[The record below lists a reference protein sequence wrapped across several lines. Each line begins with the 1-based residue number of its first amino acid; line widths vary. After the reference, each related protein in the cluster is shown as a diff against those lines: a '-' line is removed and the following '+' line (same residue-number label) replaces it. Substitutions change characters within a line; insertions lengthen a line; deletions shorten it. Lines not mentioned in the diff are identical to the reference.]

1 MFRFLIII
9 TFLLLPLLA
18 NAEVKKITKTE
29 RVVVPQNQSVEQ
41 VLKYTSEKLARQAA
55 EEAGVAI
62 SSNTTLVDG
71 KISKDEV
78 KMQTSAIAQKDTKL
92 LKQEVVNGATYIT
105 VQVTATVDAAELDA
119 FLRQLTQN
127 EALKKELEKER
138 KAKLDL
144 EKKLKKA
151 SKEEYDA
158 TLSKEAEN
166 IAKVQAARQKQLEI
180 EMANAKQQLIEA
192 ERRQKQEE
200 LKAMQELEQIER
212 EYKAQ
217 DAALQKKIAA
227 EKDAEVK
234 AEMEHQALLAEL
246 AQNALINDKKLDTTA
261 SDTIEIIVIDA
272 GSVRVNFAALI
283 KEYKTAMDANEKKMN
298 ALYKTQMDMLKK
310 QTFKEQEPKKGEWEQ
325 TESYNAKVEAYNAR
339 KAKFEEDKIVK
350 IKELEENHILKL
362 ANSRKES
369 TKSLIK
375 ALTPLYERLVKY
387 SEGRYA
393 TSNTAKAVISFGERD
408 IDNMQLPIKIKYRG
422 NEYNFIYQFE
432 SIGEFRVMYETRASF
447 KATPLF
453 AAEAKGTNKA
463 MAYLKGFNVVHLGN
477 NKEKFFEVNDGYNI
491 FPEIIEYRNMQDEV
505 SGKNILVNES
515 AGYGLLKQNTSDIN
529 LTKQE
534 YKRSYWLYG
543 FNLAGG
549 FNGDVLLFDFSSQI
563 HWRFNRVLGLYTS
576 FGLTIG
582 AGGISSNNSRSYN
595 YNDYDDDDYYDG
607 SSSTKRS
614 SSSVESIDSSLYIG
628 LGIDIYMTDNV
639 VLFGE
644 VNGGYFYEE
653 RLNSNFGAIFKGGL
667 ALHYITN
674 AFGDV
679 RLSVFLEQ
687 IISETTSGKTPFF
700 GAGVQF

>member
-1 MFRFLIII
+1 MHRFFIIC
-9 TFLLLPLLA
+9 FLLIPFVA
-18 NAEVKKITKTE
+18 FGEIKKITKTE
-29 RVVVPQNQSVEQ
+29 KVVVPHNQSVEQ
-41 VLKYTSEKLARQAA
+41 VLNYTSEKLARIAA

-62 SSNTTLVDG
+62 STNTTLVDG
-71 KISKDEV
+71 KISKDEI
-78 KMQTSAIAQKDTKL
+78 KMQTSAIAQKETKL
-92 LKQEVVNGATYIT
+92 LKQETINGITYIT
-105 VQVTATVDAAELDA
+105 VQVTASVDSAELDA
-119 FLRQLTQN
+119 FLRQLMQN
-127 EALKKELEKER
+127 EALKKELEQER
-138 KAKLDL
+138 EAKLAL

-151 SKEEYDA
+151 SKEEYDS

-166 IAKVQAARQKQLEI
+166 IAKVQKARQKQLEI
-180 EMANAKQQLIEA
+180 EMANAKQQFMEA

-200 LKAMQELEQIER
+200 LEAMRELERIEK

-227 EKDAEVK
+227 EKNAEAK

-246 AQNALINDKKLDTTA
+246 AQNALINDKKLDTMS
-261 SDTIEIIVIDA
+261 SDTIEIIAIDA
-272 GSVRVNFAALI
+272 SSVRVNFAALI
-283 KEYKTAMDANEKKMN
+283 KEYKIAMDANEKK
-298 ALYKTQMDMLKK
+298 LHSLHLSQLEILKK
-310 QTFKEQEPKKGEWEQ
+310 QVYTVEKPVKGEWESSQ
-325 TESYNAKVEAYNAR
+325 EYNAR
-339 KAKFEEDKIVK
+339 LSEYNKNKREYELNNKQKIADAEKSYKEK
-350 IKELEENHILKL
+350 IEKSKTET
-362 ANSRKES
+362 
-369 TKSLIK
+369 TKSLIN
-375 ALTPLYERLVKY
+375 ALAPLYDRLVKY

-453 AAEAKGTNKA
+453 AAEAKGKNKA

-505 SGKNILVNES
+505 SGKKISENES
-515 AGYGLLKQNTSDIN
+515 TGYGSFKQNTSDVNIK
-529 LTKQE
+529 KQQ

-543 FNLAGG
+543 LNLAGG
-549 FNGDVLLFDFSSQI
+549 FNGDALLFDFTSQI
-563 HWRFNRVLGLYTS
+563 HWRFNRVLGLYTN
-576 FGLTIG
+576 FGLMVG
-582 AGGISSNNSRSYN
+582 VSGISSNNSRSYD
-595 YNDYDDDDYYDG
+595 YNDYDDDDYYYG

-614 SSSVESIDSSLYIG
+614 SSSVGSVDSSLYIG
-628 LGIDIYMTDNV
+628 LGLDIYITDNV

-644 VNGGYFYEE
+644 VNGGYFYDE

-674 AFGDV
+674 VFGDV

-687 IISETTSGKTPFF
+687 IITDTTSGKTPFF
-700 GAGVQF
+700 GAGLQF

>member
-1 MFRFLIII
+1 MHRFFIIC
-9 TFLLLPLLA
+9 FLLIPFVA
-18 NAEVKKITKTE
+18 FGEIKKITKTE
-29 RVVVPQNQSVEQ
+29 KVVVPHNQSVEQ
-41 VLKYTSEKLARQAA
+41 VLNYTSEKLARIAA

-71 KISKDEV
+71 KISKDEI
-78 KMQTSAIAQKDTKL
+78 KMQTSAIAQKETKL
-92 LKQEVVNGATYIT
+92 LKQETINGITYIT
-105 VQVTATVDAAELDA
+105 VQVTASVDSAELDA
-119 FLRQLTQN
+119 FLRQLMQN
-127 EALKKELEKER
+127 EALKKELEQER
-138 KAKLDL
+138 EAKLAL

-151 SKEEYDA
+151 SKEEYDS

-166 IAKVQAARQKQLEI
+166 IAKVQKARQKQLEI
-180 EMANAKQQLIEA
+180 EMANAKQQFMEA

-200 LKAMQELEQIER
+200 LEAMQELERIEK

-227 EKDAEVK
+227 EKNAEAK

-246 AQNALINDKKLDTTA
+246 AQNALINDKKLDTIS
-261 SDTIEIIVIDA
+261 SDTIEIIAIDA
-272 GSVRVNFAALI
+272 SSVRVNFAALI
-283 KEYKTAMDANEKKMN
+283 KEYKIAMDANEKKMN

-310 QTFKEQEPKKGEWEQ
+310 QTFKEQKPKKGEWEQ

-339 KAKFEEDKIVK
+339 KEKFEEDKIVK
-350 IKELEENHILKL
+350 IKELEDNHKLKL

-432 SIGEFRVMYETRASF
+432 SIGEFRVMYETMASF

-505 SGKNILVNES
+505 SGKKISENES
-515 AGYGLLKQNTSDIN
+515 TGYGSFKQNTSDVNIK
-529 LTKQE
+529 KQQ

-543 FNLAGG
+543 LNLAGG
-549 FNGDVLLFDFSSQI
+549 FNGDALLFDFTSQI
-563 HWRFNRVLGLYTS
+563 HWRFNRVLGLYTN
-576 FGLTIG
+576 FGLMVG
-582 AGGISSNNSRSYN
+582 VSGISSNNSRSYD
-595 YNDYDDDDYYDG
+595 YNDYDDDNYYYG

-614 SSSVESIDSSLYIG
+614 SSSVGSVDSSLYIG
-628 LGIDIYMTDNV
+628 LGLDIYVTDNV

-644 VNGGYFYEE
+644 VNGGYFYDE

-674 AFGDV
+674 ALGDV

-687 IISETTSGKTPFF
+687 IITETTSGKTPFF
-700 GAGVQF
+700 GAGLQF

>member
-1 MFRFLIII
+1 MHRFFIIC
-9 TFLLLPLLA
+9 FLLIPFVA
-18 NAEVKKITKTE
+18 FGEIKKITKTE
-29 RVVVPQNQSVEQ
+29 KVVVPHNQSVEQ
-41 VLKYTSEKLARQAA
+41 VLNYTSEKLARIAA

-71 KISKDEV
+71 KISKDEI
-78 KMQTSAIAQKDTKL
+78 KMQTSAIAQKETKL
-92 LKQEVVNGATYIT
+92 LKQETINGITYIT
-105 VQVTATVDAAELDA
+105 VQVTASVDSAELDA
-119 FLRQLTQN
+119 FLRQLMQN
-127 EALKKELEKER
+127 EALKKELEQER

-166 IAKVQAARQKQLEI
+166 IAQVQKARQKQLEI
-180 EMANAKQQLIEA
+180 EMANAKQQFMEA

-200 LKAMQELEQIER
+200 LEAMRELERIEK

-227 EKDAEVK
+227 EKNAEAK

-246 AQNALINDKKLDTTA
+246 AQNALINDKKLDTMS
-261 SDTIEIIVIDA
+261 SDTIEIIAIDA

-283 KEYKTAMDANEKKMN
+283 KEYKIAMDANEKKMN

-310 QTFKEQEPKKGEWEQ
+310 QTFKEQKPKKGEWEQ

-339 KAKFEEDKIVK
+339 KEKFEEDKIVK
-350 IKELEENHILKL
+350 IKELEDNHKLKL

-408 IDNMQLPIKIKYRG
+408 VDNMQLPIKIKYRG

-463 MAYLKGFNVVHLGN
+463 MAYLKGFNVIHLGN
-477 NKEKFFEVNDGYNI
+477 NKTKFFEVNDGYNI

-505 SGKNILVNES
+505 SGKKISENES
-515 AGYGLLKQNTSDIN
+515 AGYGSFKQNTSDVNIK
-529 LTKQE
+529 KQQ

-543 FNLAGG
+543 LNLAGG
-549 FNGDVLLFDFSSQI
+549 FNGDALLFDFTSQI
-563 HWRFNRVLGLYTS
+563 HWRFNRVLGLYTN
-576 FGLTIG
+576 FGLMVG
-582 AGGISSNNSRSYN
+582 VSGISSNNSRSYD
-595 YNDYDDDDYYDG
+595 YNDYDDDNYYYG

-614 SSSVESIDSSLYIG
+614 SSSVGSVDSSLYIG
-628 LGIDIYMTDNV
+628 LGLDIYMTDNV

-644 VNGGYFYEE
+644 VNGGYFYDE

-674 AFGDV
+674 VFGDV

-687 IISETTSGKTPFF
+687 IITDTTSGKTPFF

>member
-1 MFRFLIII
+1 MHRFFIIC
-9 TFLLLPLLA
+9 FLLIPFVA
-18 NAEVKKITKTE
+18 FGEIKKITKTE
-29 RVVVPQNQSVEQ
+29 KVVVPHNQSVEQ
-41 VLKYTSEKLARQAA
+41 VLNYTSEKLARIAA

-71 KISKDEV
+71 KISKDEI
-78 KMQTSAIAQKDTKL
+78 KMQTSAIAQKETKL
-92 LKQEVVNGATYIT
+92 LKQETINGITYIT
-105 VQVTATVDAAELDA
+105 VQVTASVDSAELDA
-119 FLRQLTQN
+119 FLRQLMQN
-127 EALKKELEKER
+127 EALKKELEQER
-138 KAKLDL
+138 EAKLAL

-151 SKEEYDA
+151 SKEEYDS

-166 IAKVQAARQKQLEI
+166 IAKVQKARQKQLEI
-180 EMANAKQQLIEA
+180 EMANAKQQFMEA

-200 LKAMQELEQIER
+200 LEAMRELERIEK

-227 EKDAEVK
+227 EKNAEAK

-261 SDTIEIIVIDA
+261 SDTIEIIAIDA
-272 GSVRVNFAALI
+272 SSVRVNFAALI
-283 KEYKTAMDANEKKMN
+283 KEYKIAMDANEKKMN

-310 QTFKEQEPKKGEWEQ
+310 QTFKEQKPKKGEWEQ

-339 KAKFEEDKIVK
+339 KEKFEEDKIVK
-350 IKELEENHILKL
+350 IKELEDNHKLKL

-408 IDNMQLPIKIKYRG
+408 VDNVQLPITINYDGKKYDFTYKFQ
-422 NEYNFIYQFE
+422 NIQ
-432 SIGEFRVMYETRASF
+432 EFRAMYETRASF
-447 KATPLF
+447 KAIPLF

-477 NKEKFFEVNDGYNI
+477 NKEKFFLVQEKTDA

-505 SGKNILVNES
+505 SGKKISENES
-515 AGYGLLKQNTSDIN
+515 TGYGSFKQNTSDVNIK
-529 LTKQE
+529 KQQ

-543 FNLAGG
+543 LNLAGG
-549 FNGDVLLFDFSSQI
+549 FNGDALLFDFTSQI
-563 HWRFNRVLGLYTS
+563 HWRFNRVLGLYTN
-576 FGLTIG
+576 FGLMVG
-582 AGGISSNNSRSYN
+582 VSGILSNNSRSYD
-595 YNDYDDDDYYDG
+595 YNDYDDDNYYYG

-614 SSSVESIDSSLYIG
+614 SSSVGSVDSSLYIG
-628 LGIDIYMTDNV
+628 LGLDIYVTDNV

-644 VNGGYFYEE
+644 VNGGYFYDE

-674 AFGDV
+674 ALGDV

-687 IISETTSGKTPFF
+687 IITDTTSGKTPFF
-700 GAGVQF
+700 GAGLQF

>member
-1 MFRFLIII
+1 MHRFFIIC
-9 TFLLLPLLA
+9 FLLIPFVA
-18 NAEVKKITKTE
+18 FGEIKKITKTE
-29 RVVVPQNQSVEQ
+29 KVVVPHNQSVEQ
-41 VLKYTSEKLARQAA
+41 VLNYTSEKLARIAA

-71 KISKDEV
+71 KISKDEI
-78 KMQTSAIAQKDTKL
+78 KMQTSAIAQKETKL
-92 LKQEVVNGATYIT
+92 LKQETINGITYIT
-105 VQVTATVDAAELDA
+105 VQVTASVDSAELDA
-119 FLRQLTQN
+119 FLRQLMQN
-127 EALKKELEKER
+127 EALKKELEQER
-138 KAKLDL
+138 EAKLAL

-151 SKEEYDA
+151 SKEEYDS

-166 IAKVQAARQKQLEI
+166 IAKVQKARQKQLEI
-180 EMANAKQQLIEA
+180 EMANAKQQFMEA

-200 LKAMQELEQIER
+200 LEAMRELERIEK

-227 EKDAEVK
+227 EKNAEAK

-272 GSVRVNFAALI
+272 ASVRVNFAALI
-283 KEYKTAMDANEKKMN
+283 KEYKIAMDANEKKMN

-310 QTFKEQEPKKGEWEQ
+310 QTFKEQKPKKGEWEQ

-339 KAKFEEDKIVK
+339 KEKFEEDKIVK
-350 IKELEENHILKL
+350 IKELEDNHKLKL

-477 NKEKFFEVNDGYNI
+477 NKEKFFLVQEKTDA

-505 SGKNILVNES
+505 SGKKISENES
-515 AGYGLLKQNTSDIN
+515 AGYGSFKQNTSDVNIK
-529 LTKQE
+529 KQQ

-543 FNLAGG
+543 LNLAGG
-549 FNGDVLLFDFSSQI
+549 FNGDALLFDFTSQI
-563 HWRFNRVLGLYTS
+563 HWRFNRVLGLYTN
-576 FGLTIG
+576 FGLMVG
-582 AGGISSNNSRSYN
+582 VSGILSNNSRSYD
-595 YNDYDDDDYYDG
+595 YNDYDDDNYYYG

-614 SSSVESIDSSLYIG
+614 SSSVGSVDSSLYIG
-628 LGIDIYMTDNV
+628 LGLDIYVTDNV

-644 VNGGYFYEE
+644 VNGGYFYDE

-674 AFGDV
+674 ALGDV

-687 IISETTSGKTPFF
+687 IITETTSGKTPFF
-700 GAGVQF
+700 GAGLQF

>member
-1 MFRFLIII
+1 MHRFFIIC
-9 TFLLLPLLA
+9 FLLIPFVA
-18 NAEVKKITKTE
+18 FGEIKKITKTE
-29 RVVVPQNQSVEQ
+29 KVVVPHNQSVEQ
-41 VLKYTSEKLARQAA
+41 VLNYTSEKLARIAA

-71 KISKDEV
+71 KISKDEI
-78 KMQTSAIAQKDTKL
+78 KMQTSAIAQKETKL
-92 LKQEVVNGATYIT
+92 LKQETINGITYIT
-105 VQVTATVDAAELDA
+105 VQVTASVDSAELDA
-119 FLRQLTQN
+119 FLRQLMQN
-127 EALKKELEKER
+127 EALKKELEQER
-138 KAKLDL
+138 EAKLAL

-151 SKEEYDA
+151 SKEEYDS

-166 IAKVQAARQKQLEI
+166 IAKVQKARQKQLEI
-180 EMANAKQQLIEA
+180 EMANAKQQFMEA

-200 LKAMQELEQIER
+200 LEAMRELERIEK

-227 EKDAEVK
+227 EKNAEAK

-246 AQNALINDKKLDTTA
+246 AQNALINDKKLDTMS
-261 SDTIEIIVIDA
+261 SDTIEIIAIDA
-272 GSVRVNFAALI
+272 SSVRVNFAALI
-283 KEYKTAMDANEKKMN
+283 KEYKIAMDANEKKMN

-310 QTFKEQEPKKGEWEQ
+310 QTFKEQKPKKGEWEQ

-339 KAKFEEDKIVK
+339 KEKFEEDKIVK
-350 IKELEENHILKL
+350 IKELEDNHKLKL

-505 SGKNILVNES
+505 SGKKISENES
-515 AGYGLLKQNTSDIN
+515 AGYGSFKQNTSDVNIK
-529 LTKQE
+529 KQQ

-543 FNLAGG
+543 LNLAGG
-549 FNGDVLLFDFSSQI
+549 FNGDALLFDFTSQI
-563 HWRFNRVLGLYTS
+563 HWRFNRVLGLYTN
-576 FGLTIG
+576 FGLMVG
-582 AGGISSNNSRSYN
+582 VSGISSNNSRSYY
-595 YNDYDDDDYYDG
+595 YNDYDDDNYYYG

-614 SSSVESIDSSLYIG
+614 SSSVGSVDSSLYIG
-628 LGIDIYMTDNV
+628 LGLDIYVTDNV

-644 VNGGYFYEE
+644 VNGGYFYDE

-674 AFGDV
+674 ALGDV
-679 RLSVFLEQ
+679 RLSIFLEQ
-687 IISETTSGKTPFF
+687 IITETTSGQTPFF
-700 GAGVQF
+700 GAGLQF

>member
-1 MFRFLIII
+1 MHRFFIIC
-9 TFLLLPLLA
+9 FLLIPFVA
-18 NAEVKKITKTE
+18 FGEIKKITKTE
-29 RVVVPQNQSVEQ
+29 KVVVPHNQSVEQ
-41 VLKYTSEKLARQAA
+41 VLNYTSEKLARIAA

-71 KISKDEV
+71 KISKDEI
-78 KMQTSAIAQKDTKL
+78 KMQTSAIAQKETKL
-92 LKQEVVNGATYIT
+92 LKQETINGITYIT
-105 VQVTATVDAAELDA
+105 VQVTASVDSAELDA
-119 FLRQLTQN
+119 FLRQLMQN
-127 EALKKELEKER
+127 EALKKELEQER
-138 KAKLDL
+138 EAKLAL

-151 SKEEYDA
+151 SKEEYDS

-166 IAKVQAARQKQLEI
+166 IAKVQKARQKQLEI
-180 EMANAKQQLIEA
+180 EMANAKQQFMEA

-200 LKAMQELEQIER
+200 LEAMRELERIEK

-227 EKDAEVK
+227 EKNAEAK

-246 AQNALINDKKLDTTA
+246 AQNALINDKKLDTIS
-261 SDTIEIIVIDA
+261 SDTIEIIAIDA
-272 GSVRVNFAALI
+272 SSVRVNFAALI
-283 KEYKTAMDANEKKMN
+283 KEYKIAMDANEKKMN

-310 QTFKEQEPKKGEWEQ
+310 QTFKEQKPKKGEWEQ

-339 KAKFEEDKIVK
+339 KAKFAEDKARK
-350 IKELEENHILKL
+350 IKELEENHIRKID
-362 ANSRKES
+362 NSRKES
-369 TKSLIK
+369 TKSLIN
-375 ALTPLYERLVKY
+375 ALAPLYERLVKY

-505 SGKNILVNES
+505 SGKKISENES
-515 AGYGLLKQNTSDIN
+515 AGYGSFKQNTSDVNIK
-529 LTKQE
+529 KQQ

-543 FNLAGG
+543 LNLAGG
-549 FNGDVLLFDFSSQI
+549 FNGDALLFDFTSQI
-563 HWRFNRVLGLYTS
+563 HWRFNRVLGLYTN
-576 FGLTIG
+576 FGLMVG
-582 AGGISSNNSRSYN
+582 VSGISSNNSRSYD
-595 YNDYDDDDYYDG
+595 YNDYDDDNYYYG

-614 SSSVESIDSSLYIG
+614 SSSVGSVDSSLYIG
-628 LGIDIYMTDNV
+628 LGLDIYVTDNV

-644 VNGGYFYEE
+644 VNGGYFYDE

-674 AFGDV
+674 VFGDV

-687 IISETTSGKTPFF
+687 IITDTTSGKTPFF
-700 GAGVQF
+700 GAGLQF

>member
-1 MFRFLIII
+1 MHRFFIIC
-9 TFLLLPLLA
+9 FLLIPLVA
-18 NAEVKKITKTE
+18 FGEIKKITKTE
-29 RVVVPQNQSVEQ
+29 KVVVPHNQSVEQ
-41 VLKYTSEKLARQAA
+41 VLDYTSEKLARIAA

-71 KISKDEV
+71 KISKDEI
-78 KMQTSAIAQKDTKL
+78 KMQTSAIAQKETKL
-92 LKQEVVNGATYIT
+92 LKQETINGITYIT
-105 VQVTATVDAAELDA
+105 VQVTASVDSAELDA
-119 FLRQLTQN
+119 FLRQLMQN
-127 EALKKELEKER
+127 EALKKELEQER
-138 KAKLDL
+138 KAKLAL

-151 SKEEYDA
+151 SKEEYDS

-166 IAKVQAARQKQLEI
+166 IAKVQKARQKQLEV
-180 EMANAKQQLIEA
+180 EMANAKQQFMEA

-200 LKAMQELEQIER
+200 LEAMQELERIEK

-227 EKDAEVK
+227 EKNAEAK

-246 AQNALINDKKLDTTA
+246 AQNALINDKKLDTMS
-261 SDTIEIIVIDA
+261 SDTIEIIAIDA
-272 GSVRVNFAALI
+272 SSVRVNFAALI
-283 KEYKTAMDANEKKMN
+283 KEYKTAMDANEKK
-298 ALYKTQMDMLKK
+298 LHSLHLSQLEILKK
-310 QTFKEQEPKKGEWEQ
+310 QVYTVEKPVKGEWESSQ
-325 TESYNAKVEAYNAR
+325 EYNAR
-339 KAKFEEDKIVK
+339 LSEYNKNKREYELNNKQKIADAEKSYKEK
-350 IKELEENHILKL
+350 IEKSKTET
-362 ANSRKES
+362 

-408 IDNMQLPIKIKYRG
+408 IDNIQLPIKIKYRG

-505 SGKNILVNES
+505 SGKKISENES
-515 AGYGLLKQNTSDIN
+515 AGYGSFKQNTSDVNIK
-529 LTKQE
+529 KQQ

-543 FNLAGG
+543 LNLAGG
-549 FNGDVLLFDFSSQI
+549 FNGDALLFDFTSQI
-563 HWRFNRVLGLYTS
+563 HWRFNRVLGLYTN
-576 FGLTIG
+576 FGLMVG
-582 AGGISSNNSRSYN
+582 VSGISSNNSRSYD
-595 YNDYDDDDYYDG
+595 YNDYDDDNYYYG

-614 SSSVESIDSSLYIG
+614 SSSVGSVDSSLYIG
-628 LGIDIYMTDNV
+628 LGLDIYVTDNV

-644 VNGGYFYEE
+644 VNGGYFYDE

-674 AFGDV
+674 TLGDV

-687 IISETTSGKTPFF
+687 IITDTTSGKTPFF
-700 GAGVQF
+700 GAGLQF

>member
-1 MFRFLIII
+1 MHRFFIIC
-9 TFLLLPLLA
+9 FLLIPLVA
-18 NAEVKKITKTE
+18 FGEIKKITKTE
-29 RVVVPQNQSVEQ
+29 KVVVPHNQSVEQ
-41 VLKYTSEKLARQAA
+41 VLNYTSEKLARIAA

-71 KISKDEV
+71 KISKDEI
-78 KMQTSAIAQKDTKL
+78 KMQTSAIAQKETKL
-92 LKQEVVNGATYIT
+92 LKQETINGITYIT
-105 VQVTATVDAAELDA
+105 VQVTASVDSAELDA
-119 FLRQLTQN
+119 FLRQLMQN
-127 EALKKELEKER
+127 EALKKELEQER
-138 KAKLDL
+138 EAKLAL

-151 SKEEYDA
+151 SKEEYDS

-166 IAKVQAARQKQLEI
+166 IAKVQKARQKQLEI
-180 EMANAKQQLIEA
+180 EMANAKQQFMEA

-200 LKAMQELEQIER
+200 LEAMRELERIEK

-227 EKDAEVK
+227 EKNAEAK

-283 KEYKTAMDANEKKMN
+283 KEYKIAMDANEKKMN
-298 ALYKTQMDMLKK
+298 ALYKIQMDMLKK
-310 QTFKEQEPKKGEWEQ
+310 QTFKEQKPKKGEWEQ

-339 KAKFEEDKIVK
+339 KEKFEEDKIVK
-350 IKELEENHILKL
+350 IKELEDNHKLKL

-505 SGKNILVNES
+505 SGKKISENES
-515 AGYGLLKQNTSDIN
+515 AGYGSFKQNTSDVNIK
-529 LTKQE
+529 KQQ

-543 FNLAGG
+543 LNLAGG
-549 FNGDVLLFDFSSQI
+549 FSGDALLFDFTSQI
-563 HWRFNRVLGLYTS
+563 HWRFNRVLGLYTN
-576 FGLTIG
+576 FGLMVG
-582 AGGISSNNSRSYN
+582 VSGISSNNSRSYD
-595 YNDYDDDDYYDG
+595 YNDYDDDNYYYG

-614 SSSVESIDSSLYIG
+614 SSSVGSVDSSLYIG
-628 LGIDIYMTDNV
+628 LGLDIYVTDNV

-644 VNGGYFYEE
+644 VNGGYFYDE

-674 AFGDV
+674 ALGDV

-687 IISETTSGKTPFF
+687 IITETTSGKTPFF
-700 GAGVQF
+700 GAGLQF

>member
-1 MFRFLIII
+1 MHRFFIIC
-9 TFLLLPLLA
+9 FLLIPFVA
-18 NAEVKKITKTE
+18 FGEIKKITKTE
-29 RVVVPQNQSVEQ
+29 KVVVPHNQSVEQ
-41 VLKYTSEKLARQAA
+41 VLNYTSEKLARIAA

-71 KISKDEV
+71 KISKDEI
-78 KMQTSAIAQKDTKL
+78 KMQTSAIAQKETKL
-92 LKQEVVNGATYIT
+92 LKQETINGITYIT
-105 VQVTATVDAAELDA
+105 VQVTASVDSAELDA
-119 FLRQLTQN
+119 FLRQLMQN
-127 EALKKELEKER
+127 EALKKELEQER
-138 KAKLDL
+138 EAKLAL

-151 SKEEYDA
+151 SKEEYDS

-166 IAKVQAARQKQLEI
+166 IAKVQKARQKQLEI
-180 EMANAKQQLIEA
+180 EMANAKQQFMEA

-200 LKAMQELEQIER
+200 LEAMRELERIEK

-227 EKDAEVK
+227 EKNAEVK

-283 KEYKTAMDANEKKMN
+283 KEYETAINANERKIN
-298 ALYKTQMDMLKK
+298 ELYLTQMDMLKK
-310 QTFKEQEPKKGEWEQ
+310 QTFKEQKPKKGEWEQ

-339 KAKFEEDKIVK
+339 KAKFAGDKARK
-350 IKELEENHILKL
+350 IKELEENHIRKID
-362 ANSRKES
+362 NSRKES
-369 TKSLIK
+369 TKSLIN

-505 SGKNILVNES
+505 SGKKISENES
-515 AGYGLLKQNTSDIN
+515 TGYGSFKQNTSDVNIK
-529 LTKQE
+529 KQQ

-543 FNLAGG
+543 LNLAGG
-549 FNGDVLLFDFSSQI
+549 FNGDALLFDFTSQI
-563 HWRFNRVLGLYTS
+563 HWRFNRVLGLYTN
-576 FGLTIG
+576 FGLMVG
-582 AGGISSNNSRSYN
+582 VSGISSNNSRSYD
-595 YNDYDDDDYYDG
+595 YNDYDDDNYYYG

-614 SSSVESIDSSLYIG
+614 SSSVGSVDSSLYIG
-628 LGIDIYMTDNV
+628 LGLDIYVTDNV

-644 VNGGYFYEE
+644 VNGGYFYDE

-674 AFGDV
+674 TLGDV

-687 IISETTSGKTPFF
+687 IITETTSGKTPFF
-700 GAGVQF
+700 GAGLQF

>member
-1 MFRFLIII
+1 MHRFFIIC
-9 TFLLLPLLA
+9 FLLIPFVA
-18 NAEVKKITKTE
+18 FGEIKKITKTE
-29 RVVVPQNQSVEQ
+29 KVVVPHNQSVEQ
-41 VLKYTSEKLARQAA
+41 VLNYTSEKLARIAA

-71 KISKDEV
+71 KISKDEI
-78 KMQTSAIAQKDTKL
+78 KMQTSAIAQKETKL
-92 LKQEVVNGATYIT
+92 LKQETINGITYIT
-105 VQVTATVDAAELDA
+105 VQVTASVDSAELDA
-119 FLRQLTQN
+119 FLRQLMQN
-127 EALKKELEKER
+127 EALKKELEQER
-138 KAKLDL
+138 EAKLAL

-151 SKEEYDA
+151 SKEEYDS

-166 IAKVQAARQKQLEI
+166 IAKVQKARQKQLEI
-180 EMANAKQQLIEA
+180 EMANAKQQFMEA

-200 LKAMQELEQIER
+200 LEAMRELERIEK

-227 EKDAEVK
+227 EKNAEAK

-283 KEYKTAMDANEKKMN
+283 KEYETAINANERKIN
-298 ALYKTQMDMLKK
+298 ELYLTQMDMLKK
-310 QTFKEQEPKKGEWEQ
+310 QTFKEQKPKKGEWEQ

-339 KAKFEEDKIVK
+339 KAKFAEDKAIK
-350 IKELEENHILKL
+350 IKELEENHIRKID
-362 ANSRKES
+362 NSRKES

-375 ALTPLYERLVKY
+375 ALTPLYDRLVKY

-505 SGKNILVNES
+505 SGKKISENES
-515 AGYGLLKQNTSDIN
+515 AGYGSFKQNTSDVNIK
-529 LTKQE
+529 KQQ

-543 FNLAGG
+543 LNLAGG
-549 FNGDVLLFDFSSQI
+549 FNGDALLFDFTSQI
-563 HWRFNRVLGLYTS
+563 HWRFNRVLGLYTN
-576 FGLTIG
+576 FGLMVG
-582 AGGISSNNSRSYN
+582 VSGISSNNSRSYD
-595 YNDYDDDDYYDG
+595 YNDYDDDNYYYG

-614 SSSVESIDSSLYIG
+614 SSSVGSVDSSLYIG
-628 LGIDIYMTDNV
+628 LGLDIYMTDNV

-644 VNGGYFYEE
+644 VNGGYFYDE

-674 AFGDV
+674 TLGDV

-687 IISETTSGKTPFF
+687 IITETTSGKTPFF
-700 GAGVQF
+700 GAGLQF

>member
-1 MFRFLIII
+1 MHRFFIIC
-9 TFLLLPLLA
+9 FLLIPFVA
-18 NAEVKKITKTE
+18 FGEIKKITKTE
-29 RVVVPQNQSVEQ
+29 KVVVPHNQSVEQ
-41 VLKYTSEKLARQAA
+41 VLNYTSEKLARIAA

-71 KISKDEV
+71 KISKDEI
-78 KMQTSAIAQKDTKL
+78 KMQTSAIAQKETKL
-92 LKQEVVNGATYIT
+92 LKQETINGITYIT
-105 VQVTATVDAAELDA
+105 VQVTASVDSAELDA
-119 FLRQLTQN
+119 FLRQLMQN
-127 EALKKELEKER
+127 EALKKELEQER
-138 KAKLDL
+138 EAKLAL

-151 SKEEYDA
+151 SKEEYDS

-166 IAKVQAARQKQLEI
+166 IAKVQKARQKQLEI
-180 EMANAKQQLIEA
+180 EMANAKQQFMEA

-200 LKAMQELEQIER
+200 LEAMRELERIEK

-227 EKDAEVK
+227 EKNAEVK

-283 KEYKTAMDANEKKMN
+283 KEYETAINANERKIN
-298 ALYKTQMDMLKK
+298 ELYLTQMDMLKK
-310 QTFKEQEPKKGEWEQ
+310 QTFKEQKPKKGEWEQ

-339 KAKFEEDKIVK
+339 KAKFAEDKARK
-350 IKELEENHILKL
+350 IKELEENHIRKID
-362 ANSRKES
+362 NSRKES

-477 NKEKFFEVNDGYNI
+477 NKEKFFEVWNKN
-491 FPEIIEYRNMQDEV
+491 N
-505 SGKNILVNES
+505 KNI
-515 AGYGLLKQNTSDIN
+515 
-529 LTKQE
+529 
-534 YKRSYWLYG
+534 
-543 FNLAGG
+543 
-549 FNGDVLLFDFSSQI
+549 QI
-563 HWRFNRVLGLYTS
+563 LC
-576 FGLTIG
+576 
-582 AGGISSNNSRSYN
+582 
-595 YNDYDDDDYYDG
+595 
-607 SSSTKRS
+607 
-614 SSSVESIDSSLYIG
+614 
-628 LGIDIYMTDNV
+628 
-639 VLFGE
+639 
-644 VNGGYFYEE
+644 
-653 RLNSNFGAIFKGGL
+653 
-667 ALHYITN
+667 
-674 AFGDV
+674 
-679 RLSVFLEQ
+679 
-687 IISETTSGKTPFF
+687 
-700 GAGVQF
+700 

>member
-1 MFRFLIII
+1 MHRFFIIC
-9 TFLLLPLLA
+9 FLLIPFVA
-18 NAEVKKITKTE
+18 FGEIKKITKTE
-29 RVVVPQNQSVEQ
+29 KVVVPHNQSVEQ
-41 VLKYTSEKLARQAA
+41 VLNYTSEKLARIAA

-71 KISKDEV
+71 KISKDEI
-78 KMQTSAIAQKDTKL
+78 KMQTSAIAQKETKL
-92 LKQEVVNGATYIT
+92 LKQETINGITYIT
-105 VQVTATVDAAELDA
+105 VQVTASVDSAELDA
-119 FLRQLTQN
+119 FLRQLMQN
-127 EALKKELEKER
+127 EALKKELEQER
-138 KAKLDL
+138 KAKLAL

-151 SKEEYDA
+151 SKEEYDS

-166 IAKVQAARQKQLEI
+166 IAKVQKARQKQLEI
-180 EMANAKQQLIEA
+180 EMANAKQQFMEA

-200 LKAMQELEQIER
+200 LEAMRELERIEK

-227 EKDAEVK
+227 EKNAEAK

-261 SDTIEIIVIDA
+261 SDTIEIIAIDA
-272 GSVRVNFAALI
+272 SSVRVNFAALI
-283 KEYKTAMDANEKKMN
+283 KEYKIAMDANEKKMN

-310 QTFKEQEPKKGEWEQ
+310 QTFKEQKPKKGEWER

-339 KAKFEEDKIVK
+339 KEKFEEDKIVK
-350 IKELEENHILKL
+350 IKELEDNHKLKL

-453 AAEAKGTNKA
+453 AAEAKDTNKA

-505 SGKNILVNES
+505 SGKKISENES
-515 AGYGLLKQNTSDIN
+515 AGYGSFKQNTSDVNIK
-529 LTKQE
+529 KQQ

-543 FNLAGG
+543 LNLAGG
-549 FNGDVLLFDFSSQI
+549 FNGDALLFDFTSQI
-563 HWRFNRVLGLYTS
+563 HWRFNRVLGLYTN
-576 FGLTIG
+576 FGLMVG
-582 AGGISSNNSRSYN
+582 VSGISSNNSRSYD
-595 YNDYDDDDYYDG
+595 YNDYDDDSYYYG

-614 SSSVESIDSSLYIG
+614 SSSVGSVDSSLYIG
-628 LGIDIYMTDNV
+628 LGLDIYVTDNV

-644 VNGGYFYEE
+644 VNGGYFYDE

-674 AFGDV
+674 VFGDV

-687 IISETTSGKTPFF
+687 IITETTSGKTPFF
-700 GAGVQF
+700 GAGLQF

>member
-1 MFRFLIII
+1 M
-9 TFLLLPLLA
+9 
-18 NAEVKKITKTE
+18 
-29 RVVVPQNQSVEQ
+29 
-41 VLKYTSEKLARQAA
+41 
-55 EEAGVAI
+55 AI

-71 KISKDEV
+71 KISKDEI
-78 KMQTSAIAQKDTKL
+78 KMQTSAIAQKETKL
-92 LKQEVVNGATYIT
+92 LKQETINGITYIT
-105 VQVTATVDAAELDA
+105 VQVTASVDSAELDA
-119 FLRQLTQN
+119 FLRQLMQN
-127 EALKKELEKER
+127 EALKKELEQER

-151 SKEEYDA
+151 SKEEYDS

-166 IAKVQAARQKQLEI
+166 IAKVQKARQKQLEI
-180 EMANAKQQLIEA
+180 EMANAKQQFMEA

-200 LKAMQELEQIER
+200 LEAMRELERIEK

-227 EKDAEVK
+227 EKNAEAK

-283 KEYKTAMDANEKKMN
+283 KEYETAINANERKIN
-298 ALYKTQMDMLKK
+298 ELYLTQMDMLKK
-310 QTFKEQEPKKGEWEQ
+310 QTFKEQKPKKGEWEQ

-339 KAKFEEDKIVK
+339 KAKFAEDKAIK
-350 IKELEENHILKL
+350 IKELEENHIRKID
-362 ANSRKES
+362 NSRKES

-375 ALTPLYERLVKY
+375 ALTPLYDRLVKY

-447 KATPLF
+447 KAAPLF

-505 SGKNILVNES
+505 SGKKISENES
-515 AGYGLLKQNTSDIN
+515 AGYGSFKQNTSDVNIK
-529 LTKQE
+529 KQQ

-543 FNLAGG
+543 LNLAGG
-549 FNGDVLLFDFSSQI
+549 FNGDALLFDFTSQI
-563 HWRFNRVLGLYTS
+563 HWRFNRVLGLYTN
-576 FGLTIG
+576 FGLMVG
-582 AGGISSNNSRSYN
+582 VSGILSNNSRSYD
-595 YNDYDDDDYYDG
+595 YNDYDDDNYYYG

-614 SSSVESIDSSLYIG
+614 SSSVGSVDSSLYIG
-628 LGIDIYMTDNV
+628 LGLDIYVTDNV

-644 VNGGYFYEE
+644 VNGGYFYDE

-674 AFGDV
+674 ALGDV

-687 IISETTSGKTPFF
+687 IITETTSGKTPFF
-700 GAGVQF
+700 GAGLQF

>member
-1 MFRFLIII
+1 MHRFFIIC
-9 TFLLLPLLA
+9 FLLIPFVA
-18 NAEVKKITKTE
+18 FGEIKKITKTE
-29 RVVVPQNQSVEQ
+29 KVVVPHNQSVEQ
-41 VLKYTSEKLARQAA
+41 VLNYTSEKLARIAA

-62 SSNTTLVDG
+62 STNTTLVDG
-71 KISKDEV
+71 KISKDEI
-78 KMQTSAIAQKDTKL
+78 KMQTSAIAQKETKL
-92 LKQEVVNGATYIT
+92 LKQETINGITYIT
-105 VQVTATVDAAELDA
+105 VQVTASVDSAELDA

-127 EALKKELEKER
+127 EALKKELEQER
-138 KAKLDL
+138 EAKLAL

-151 SKEEYDA
+151 SKEEYDS

-166 IAKVQAARQKQLEI
+166 IAKVQKARQKQLEI
-180 EMANAKQQLIEA
+180 EMANAKQQFMEA

-200 LKAMQELEQIER
+200 LEAMRELERIEK

-227 EKDAEVK
+227 EKNAEAK

-272 GSVRVNFAALI
+272 ASVRVNFAALI

-310 QTFKEQEPKKGEWEQ
+310 QTFKEQKPKKGEWEQ

-339 KAKFEEDKIVK
+339 KEKFEEDKIVK
-350 IKELEENHILKL
+350 IKELEDDHKLKL
-362 ANSRKES
+362 ADSRKES

-393 TSNTAKAVISFGERD
+393 TSNTSKAVISFGERD

-432 SIGEFRVMYETRASF
+432 SIGEYRVMYETRASF

-453 AAEAKGTNKA
+453 GAEAKGTNKA

-505 SGKNILVNES
+505 SGKKISENES
-515 AGYGLLKQNTSDIN
+515 AGYGSFKQNTSDVNIK
-529 LTKQE
+529 KQQ

-543 FNLAGG
+543 LNLAGG
-549 FNGDVLLFDFSSQI
+549 FNGDALLFDFTSQI
-563 HWRFNRVLGLYTS
+563 HWRFNRVLGLYTN
-576 FGLTIG
+576 FGLMVG
-582 AGGISSNNSRSYN
+582 VSGILSNNSRSYD
-595 YNDYDDDDYYDG
+595 YNDYDDDNYYYG

-614 SSSVESIDSSLYIG
+614 SSSVGSVDSSLYIG
-628 LGIDIYMTDNV
+628 LGLDIYVTDNV

-644 VNGGYFYEE
+644 VNGGYFYDE

-674 AFGDV
+674 ALGDV

-687 IISETTSGKTPFF
+687 IITETTSGQTPFF
-700 GAGVQF
+700 GAGLQF

>member
-1 MFRFLIII
+1 MHRFFIIC
-9 TFLLLPLLA
+9 FLLIPLVA
-18 NAEVKKITKTE
+18 FGEIKKITKTE
-29 RVVVPQNQSVEQ
+29 KVVVPHNQSVEQ
-41 VLKYTSEKLARQAA
+41 VLDYTSEKLARIAA

-71 KISKDEV
+71 KISKDEI
-78 KMQTSAIAQKDTKL
+78 KMQTSAIAQKETKL
-92 LKQEVVNGATYIT
+92 LKQETINGITYIT
-105 VQVTATVDAAELDA
+105 VQVTASVDSAELDA
-119 FLRQLTQN
+119 FLRQLMQN
-127 EALKKELEKER
+127 EALKKELEQER
-138 KAKLDL
+138 KAKLAL

-151 SKEEYDA
+151 SKEEYDS

-166 IAKVQAARQKQLEI
+166 IAKVQKARQKQLEV
-180 EMANAKQQLIEA
+180 EMANAKQQFMEA

-200 LKAMQELEQIER
+200 LEAMQELERIEK

-227 EKDAEVK
+227 EKNAEAK

-246 AQNALINDKKLDTTA
+246 AQNALINDKKLDTMS
-261 SDTIEIIVIDA
+261 SDTIEIIAIDA
-272 GSVRVNFAALI
+272 SSVRVNFAALI
-283 KEYKTAMDANEKKMN
+283 KEYKSAMDANEKK
-298 ALYKTQMDMLKK
+298 LHSLHLSQLEILKK
-310 QTFKEQEPKKGEWEQ
+310 QVYTVEKPVKGEWESSQ
-325 TESYNAKVEAYNAR
+325 EYNAR
-339 KAKFEEDKIVK
+339 LSEYNKNKREYELNNKQKIADAEKSYKEK
-350 IKELEENHILKL
+350 IEKSKTET
-362 ANSRKES
+362 

-408 IDNMQLPIKIKYRG
+408 IDNIQLPIKIKYRG

-505 SGKNILVNES
+505 SGKKISENES
-515 AGYGLLKQNTSDIN
+515 AGYGSFKQNTSDVNIK
-529 LTKQE
+529 KQQ

-543 FNLAGG
+543 LNLAGG
-549 FNGDVLLFDFSSQI
+549 FNGDALLFDFTSQI
-563 HWRFNRVLGLYTS
+563 HWRFNRVLGLYTN
-576 FGLTIG
+576 FGLMVG
-582 AGGISSNNSRSYN
+582 VSGISSNNSRSYD
-595 YNDYDDDDYYDG
+595 YNDYDDDNYYYG

-614 SSSVESIDSSLYIG
+614 SSSVGSVDSSLYIG
-628 LGIDIYMTDNV
+628 LGLDIYVTDNV

-644 VNGGYFYEE
+644 VNGGYFYDE

-674 AFGDV
+674 TLGDV

-687 IISETTSGKTPFF
+687 IITDTTSGKTPFF
-700 GAGVQF
+700 GAGLQF

>member
-1 MFRFLIII
+1 MHRFFIIC
-9 TFLLLPLLA
+9 FLLIPFVA
-18 NAEVKKITKTE
+18 FGEIKKITKTE
-29 RVVVPQNQSVEQ
+29 KVVVPHNQSVEQ
-41 VLKYTSEKLARQAA
+41 VLNYTSEKLARIAA

-71 KISKDEV
+71 KISKDEI
-78 KMQTSAIAQKDTKL
+78 KMQTSAIAQKETKL
-92 LKQEVVNGATYIT
+92 LKQETINGITYIT
-105 VQVTATVDAAELDA
+105 VQVTASVDSAELDA
-119 FLRQLTQN
+119 FLRQLMQN
-127 EALKKELEKER
+127 EALKKELEQER
-138 KAKLDL
+138 EAKLAL

-151 SKEEYDA
+151 SKEEYDS

-166 IAKVQAARQKQLEI
+166 IAKVQKARQKQLEI
-180 EMANAKQQLIEA
+180 EMANAKQQFMEA

-200 LKAMQELEQIER
+200 LEAMRELERIEK

-227 EKDAEVK
+227 EKNAEAK

-246 AQNALINDKKLDTTA
+246 AQNALINDKKLDTIS
-261 SDTIEIIVIDA
+261 SDTIEIIAIDA
-272 GSVRVNFAALI
+272 SSVRVNFAALI
-283 KEYKTAMDANEKKMN
+283 KEYKIAMDANEKKMN

-310 QTFKEQEPKKGEWEQ
+310 QTFKEQKPKKGEWEQ

-339 KAKFEEDKIVK
+339 KEKFEEDKIVK
-350 IKELEENHILKL
+350 IKELEDNHKLKL

-505 SGKNILVNES
+505 SGKKISENES
-515 AGYGLLKQNTSDIN
+515 AGYGSFKQNTSDVNIK
-529 LTKQE
+529 KQQ

-543 FNLAGG
+543 LNLAGG
-549 FNGDVLLFDFSSQI
+549 FNGDALLFDFTSQI
-563 HWRFNRVLGLYTS
+563 HWRFNRVFGLYTN
-576 FGLTIG
+576 FGLMVG
-582 AGGISSNNSRSYN
+582 VSGISSNNSRSYD
-595 YNDYDDDDYYDG
+595 YNDYDDDNYYYG

-614 SSSVESIDSSLYIG
+614 SSSVGSVDSSLYIG
-628 LGIDIYMTDNV
+628 LGLDIYMTDNV

-644 VNGGYFYEE
+644 VNGGYFYDE

-674 AFGDV
+674 ALGDV

-687 IISETTSGKTPFF
+687 IITETTSGQTPFF
-700 GAGVQF
+700 GAGLQF

>member
-1 MFRFLIII
+1 MHRFFIIC
-9 TFLLLPLLA
+9 FLLIPFVA
-18 NAEVKKITKTE
+18 FGEIKKITKTE
-29 RVVVPQNQSVEQ
+29 KVVVPHNQSVEQ
-41 VLKYTSEKLARQAA
+41 VLNYTSEKLARIAA

-71 KISKDEV
+71 KISKDEI
-78 KMQTSAIAQKDTKL
+78 KMQTSAIAQKETKL
-92 LKQEVVNGATYIT
+92 LKQETINGITYIT
-105 VQVTATVDAAELDA
+105 VQVTASVDSAELDA
-119 FLRQLTQN
+119 FLRQLMQN
-127 EALKKELEKER
+127 EALKKELEQER
-138 KAKLDL
+138 EAKLAL

-151 SKEEYDA
+151 SKEEYDS

-166 IAKVQAARQKQLEI
+166 IAKVQKARQKQLEI
-180 EMANAKQQLIEA
+180 EMANAKQQFMEA

-200 LKAMQELEQIER
+200 LEAMRELERIEK

-227 EKDAEVK
+227 EKNAEAK

-261 SDTIEIIVIDA
+261 SDTIEIIAIDA
-272 GSVRVNFAALI
+272 SSVRVNFAALI

-310 QTFKEQEPKKGEWEQ
+310 QTFKEQKPKKGEWEQ

-339 KAKFEEDKIVK
+339 KEKFEEDKIVK
-350 IKELEENHILKL
+350 IKELEDNHKLKL

-505 SGKNILVNES
+505 SGKKISENES
-515 AGYGLLKQNTSDIN
+515 TGYGSFKQNTSDVNIK
-529 LTKQE
+529 KQQ

-543 FNLAGG
+543 LNLAGG
-549 FNGDVLLFDFSSQI
+549 FNGDALLFDFTSQI
-563 HWRFNRVLGLYTS
+563 HWRFNRVLGLYTN
-576 FGLTIG
+576 FGLMVG
-582 AGGISSNNSRSYN
+582 VSGISSNNSRSYD
-595 YNDYDDDDYYDG
+595 YNDYDDDNYYYG

-614 SSSVESIDSSLYIG
+614 SSSVGSVDSSLYIG
-628 LGIDIYMTDNV
+628 LGLDIYMTDNV

-644 VNGGYFYEE
+644 VNGGYFYDE

-674 AFGDV
+674 ALGDV
-679 RLSVFLEQ
+679 RLSIFLEQ
-687 IISETTSGKTPFF
+687 IITETTSGKTPFF

>member
-1 MFRFLIII
+1 MHRFFIIC
-9 TFLLLPLLA
+9 FLLIPFVA
-18 NAEVKKITKTE
+18 FGEIKKITKTE
-29 RVVVPQNQSVEQ
+29 KVVVPHNQSVEQ
-41 VLKYTSEKLARQAA
+41 VLNYTSEKLARIAA

-71 KISKDEV
+71 KISKDEI
-78 KMQTSAIAQKDTKL
+78 KMQTSAIAQKETKL
-92 LKQEVVNGATYIT
+92 LKQETINGITYIT
-105 VQVTATVDAAELDA
+105 VQVTASVDSAELDA
-119 FLRQLTQN
+119 FLRQLMQN
-127 EALKKELEKER
+127 EALKKELEQER
-138 KAKLDL
+138 EAKLAL

-151 SKEEYDA
+151 SKEEYDS

-166 IAKVQAARQKQLEI
+166 IAKVQKARQKQLEI
-180 EMANAKQQLIEA
+180 EMANAKQQFMEA

-200 LKAMQELEQIER
+200 LEAMRELERIEK

-227 EKDAEVK
+227 EKNAEAK

-272 GSVRVNFAALI
+272 ASVRVNFAALI
-283 KEYKTAMDANEKKMN
+283 KEYKIAMDANEKKMN

-310 QTFKEQEPKKGEWEQ
+310 QTFKEQKPKKGEWEQ

-339 KAKFEEDKIVK
+339 KEKFEEDKIVK
-350 IKELEENHILKL
+350 IKELEDNHKLKL

-408 IDNMQLPIKIKYRG
+408 VDNVQLPITINYDGKKYDFTYKFQ
-422 NEYNFIYQFE
+422 NIQ
-432 SIGEFRVMYETRASF
+432 EFRAMYETRASF
-447 KATPLF
+447 KAIPLF

-477 NKEKFFEVNDGYNI
+477 NKEKFFLVQEKTDA

-505 SGKNILVNES
+505 SGKKISENES
-515 AGYGLLKQNTSDIN
+515 TGYGSFKQNTSDVNIK
-529 LTKQE
+529 KQQ

-543 FNLAGG
+543 LNLAGG
-549 FNGDVLLFDFSSQI
+549 FNGDALLFDFTSQI
-563 HWRFNRVLGLYTS
+563 HWRFNRVLGLYTN
-576 FGLTIG
+576 FGLMVG
-582 AGGISSNNSRSYN
+582 VSGILSNNSRSYD
-595 YNDYDDDDYYDG
+595 YNDYDDDNYYYG

-614 SSSVESIDSSLYIG
+614 SSSVGSVDSSLYIG
-628 LGIDIYMTDNV
+628 LGLDIYVTDNV

-644 VNGGYFYEE
+644 VNGGYFYDE

-674 AFGDV
+674 ALGDV

-687 IISETTSGKTPFF
+687 IITDTTSGKTPFF
-700 GAGVQF
+700 GAGLQF

>member
-1 MFRFLIII
+1 MHRFFIIC
-9 TFLLLPLLA
+9 FLLIPLVA
-18 NAEVKKITKTE
+18 FGEIKKITKTE
-29 RVVVPQNQSVEQ
+29 KVVVPHNQSVEQ
-41 VLKYTSEKLARQAA
+41 VLDYTSEKLARIAA

-71 KISKDEV
+71 KISKDEI
-78 KMQTSAIAQKDTKL
+78 KMQTSAIAQKETKL
-92 LKQEVVNGATYIT
+92 LKQETINGITYIT
-105 VQVTATVDAAELDA
+105 VQVTASVDSAELDA
-119 FLRQLTQN
+119 FLRQLMQN
-127 EALKKELEKER
+127 EALKKELEQER
-138 KAKLDL
+138 EAKLAL

-151 SKEEYDA
+151 SKEEYDS

-166 IAKVQAARQKQLEI
+166 IAKVQKARQKQLEV
-180 EMANAKQQLIEA
+180 EMANAKQQFMEA

-200 LKAMQELEQIER
+200 LEAMQELERIEK

-227 EKDAEVK
+227 EKNAEAK

-246 AQNALINDKKLDTTA
+246 AQNALINDKKLDTMS
-261 SDTIEIIVIDA
+261 SDTIEIIAIDA

-283 KEYKTAMDANEKKMN
+283 KEYETAINANERKIN
-298 ALYKTQMDMLKK
+298 ELYLTQMDMLKK
-310 QTFKEQEPKKGEWEQ
+310 QTFKEQKPKKGEWEQ

-339 KAKFEEDKIVK
+339 KEKFEEDKIVK
-350 IKELEENHILKL
+350 IKELEDNHKLKL

-477 NKEKFFEVNDGYNI
+477 NKEKFFLVQEKTDA
-491 FPEIIEYRNMQDEV
+491 FPEIIEYRNMQNEV
-505 SGKNILVNES
+505 SGKKISENES
-515 AGYGLLKQNTSDIN
+515 AGYGSFKQNTSDVNIK
-529 LTKQE
+529 KQQ

-543 FNLAGG
+543 LNLAGG
-549 FNGDVLLFDFSSQI
+549 FNGDALLFDFTSQI
-563 HWRFNRVLGLYTS
+563 HWRFNRVLGLYTN
-576 FGLTIG
+576 FGLMVG
-582 AGGISSNNSRSYN
+582 VSGISSNNSRSYD
-595 YNDYDDDDYYDG
+595 YNDYDDDNYYYG

-614 SSSVESIDSSLYIG
+614 SSSVGSVDSSLYIG
-628 LGIDIYMTDNV
+628 LGLDIYITDNV

-644 VNGGYFYEE
+644 VNGGYFYDE

-674 AFGDV
+674 VFGDV

-687 IISETTSGKTPFF
+687 IITDTTSGKTPFF
-700 GAGVQF
+700 GAGLQF

>member
-1 MFRFLIII
+1 MHRFFIIC
-9 TFLLLPLLA
+9 FLLIPFVA
-18 NAEVKKITKTE
+18 FGEIKKITKTE
-29 RVVVPQNQSVEQ
+29 KVVVPHNQSVEQ
-41 VLKYTSEKLARQAA
+41 VLNYTSEKLARIAA

-71 KISKDEV
+71 KISKDEI
-78 KMQTSAIAQKDTKL
+78 KMQTSAIAQKETKL
-92 LKQEVVNGATYIT
+92 LKQETINGITYIT
-105 VQVTATVDAAELDA
+105 VQVTASVDSAELDA
-119 FLRQLTQN
+119 FLRQLMQN
-127 EALKKELEKER
+127 EALKKELEQER
-138 KAKLDL
+138 EAKLAL

-151 SKEEYDA
+151 SKEEYDS

-166 IAKVQAARQKQLEI
+166 IAKVQKARQKQLEI
-180 EMANAKQQLIEA
+180 EMANAKQQFMEA

-200 LKAMQELEQIER
+200 LEAMRELERIEK

-227 EKDAEVK
+227 EKNAEAK

-283 KEYKTAMDANEKKMN
+283 KEYKIAMDANEKKMN

-310 QTFKEQEPKKGEWEQ
+310 QTFKEQKPKKGEWEQ

-339 KAKFEEDKIVK
+339 KEKFEEDKIVK
-350 IKELEENHILKL
+350 IKELEDNHKLKL

-505 SGKNILVNES
+505 SGKKISENES
-515 AGYGLLKQNTSDIN
+515 AGYGSFKQNTSDVNIK
-529 LTKQE
+529 KQQ

-543 FNLAGG
+543 LNLAGG
-549 FNGDVLLFDFSSQI
+549 FNGDALLFDFTSQI
-563 HWRFNRVLGLYTS
+563 HWRFNRVLGLYTN
-576 FGLTIG
+576 FGLMVG
-582 AGGISSNNSRSYN
+582 VSGISSNNSRSYD
-595 YNDYDDDDYYDG
+595 YNDYDDDNYYYG

-614 SSSVESIDSSLYIG
+614 SSSVGSVDSSLYIG
-628 LGIDIYMTDNV
+628 LGLDIYVTDNV

-644 VNGGYFYEE
+644 VNGGYFYDE

-674 AFGDV
+674 VFGDV

-687 IISETTSGKTPFF
+687 IITDTTSGKTPFF
-700 GAGVQF
+700 GAGLQF